1 MDHAVLV
8 SVVESIGHLACD
20 PERVLDGQL
29 SLAREPAPKALAID
43 IGHDVVQQS
52 RGLTRVVERQDVGM
66 RQAGDRLDLTLEALG
81 PESRRELGVEDF
93 ESYWSLMP
101 EVAREVDRGHAAP
114 TELAL
119 EHIAVTQGID
129 KLWRWGRH
137 RTVGWRRLE
146 CVARRV

>member
-1 MDHAVLV
+1 
-8 SVVESIGHLACD
+8 
-20 PERVLDGQL
+20 
-29 SLAREPAPKALAID
+29 
-43 IGHDVVQQS
+43 
-52 RGLTRVVERQDVGM
+52 VERQDVGM